1 MCELLQ
7 ELGLGAGVG
16 ALTGFMIIFGELGG
30 RNYKKYQFFPE
41 TETPNNFCSSRFS
54 QVCPDFYILLNANLY
69 RKCI

>member
-30 RNYKKYQFFPE
+30 RNYKKI
-41 TETPNNFCSSRFS
+41 S
-54 QVCPDFYILLNANLY
+54 ILP
-69 RKCI
+69 